1 MSTPDSTLDRI
12 REALETIDDVV
23 FYGTAAGL
31 LESDPWDYTVFSR
44 EETRA
49 KDNLTGFT
57 NVYSVAMVRE
67 SYVPDGAAA
76 EVIAAMAAI
85 PGMRLDHGTAI
96 GYYYTTKPGTKD
108 VVEMMTLRFVKAVK
122 S

>member
-12 REALETIDDVV
+12 RDALATVDNVV
-23 FYGTAAGL
+23 FY
-31 LESDPWDYTVFSR
+31 
-44 EETRA
+44 
-49 KDNLTGFT
+49 
-57 NVYSVAMVRE
+57 
-67 SYVPDGAAA
+67 GAAA
-76 EVIAAMAAI
+76 EVIAAMTAI

-108 VVEMMTLRFVKAVK
+108 VVEMMTLRFIKAVK